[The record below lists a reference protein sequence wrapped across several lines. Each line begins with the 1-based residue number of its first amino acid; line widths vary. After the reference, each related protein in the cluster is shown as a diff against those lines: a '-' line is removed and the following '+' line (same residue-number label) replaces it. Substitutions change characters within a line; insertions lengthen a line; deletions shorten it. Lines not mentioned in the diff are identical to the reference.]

1 MERLNKYIASCGVC
15 SRRKAD
21 ELISS
26 GKVKVNGQVVTNLGE
41 KVSSKDIVEVDN
53 KLIQKEEKKVYIV
66 LNKPRG
72 YVTTNSDE
80 YNRKNVID
88 LIDEDVRVYSIGR
101 LDKDTEGLLL
111 LTNDGEFSNKVMHPR
126 NKIEKTYIVTTD
138 TNVTN
143 EQLEKLRNGVDIGD
157 YITRPAKIKRIGN
170 EKVQIIISE
179 GKNRQVRRMC
189 DSVGINLLNFR
200 RIQGRNILL
209 GNLQSGKYRYLT
221 AKEKNEL
228 IALYNKEA
236 E

>member
-15 SRRKAD
+15 SRRKSD

-170 EKVQIIISE
+170 DKVQIIISE

-189 DSVGINLLNFR
+189 DSVGINLLNLR
-200 RIQGRNILL
+200 RIQVGNILL

>member
-170 EKVQIIISE
+170 DKVQIIISE

-189 DSVGINLLNFR
+189 DSVGINLLNLR
-200 RIQGRNILL
+200 RIQVGNILL
-209 GNLQSGKYRYLT
+209 GNLQS
-221 AKEKNEL
+221 
-228 IALYNKEA
+228 
-236 E
+236 

>member
-53 KLIQKEEKKVYIV
+53 KLIHKEEKKVYIV
-66 LNKPRG
+66 LNKPKG

-88 LIDEDVRVYSIGR
+88 LIDENVRVYSIGR

-143 EQLEKLRNGVDIGD
+143 EQLEKLTNGVDIGD
-157 YITRPAKIKRIGN
+157 YITRPAKVKRIGN
-170 EKVQIIISE
+170 DKVQIIISE

-189 DSVGINLLNFR
+189 DSVGINLLNLR
-200 RIQGRNILL
+200 RIQVGNVLL

-228 IALYNKEA
+228 IALYNKKA

>member
-26 GKVKVNGQVVTNLGE
+26 EKVKVNGQVVTNLGE
-41 KVSSKDIVEVDN
+41 KVSPKDIVEVDN
-53 KLIQKEEKKVYIV
+53 KLIHKEEKKVYIV
-66 LNKPRG
+66 LNKPKG

-88 LIDEDVRVYSIGR
+88 LIDEEVRVYSIGR

-143 EQLEKLRNGVDIGD
+143 EQLEKLTNGVDIGD
-157 YITRPAKIKRIGN
+157 YITRPAKVKRIGN
-170 EKVQIIISE
+170 DKVQIIISE

-189 DSVGINLLNFR
+189 DSVGINLLNLR
-200 RIQGRNILL
+200 RIQVGNVLL

-228 IALYNKEA
+228 IALYNKKA

>member
-53 KLIQKEEKKVYIV
+53 KLIHKEEKKVYIV
-66 LNKPRG
+66 LNKPKG

-88 LIDEDVRVYSIGR
+88 LIDEEVRVYSIGR

-143 EQLEKLRNGVDIGD
+143 EQLEKLTNGVDIGD
-157 YITRPAKIKRIGN
+157 YITRPAKVKRIGN
-170 EKVQIIISE
+170 DKVQIIISE

-189 DSVGINLLNFR
+189 DSVGINLLNLR
-200 RIQGRNILL
+200 RIQVGNVLL

-228 IALYNKEA
+228 IALYNKKA

>member
-1 MERLNKYIASCGVC
+1 MERLNKYIASCGIC

-53 KLIQKEEKKVYIV
+53 KLIHKEEKKVYIV
-66 LNKPRG
+66 LNKPKG

-88 LIDEDVRVYSIGR
+88 LIDEEVRVYSIGR

-143 EQLEKLRNGVDIGD
+143 EQLEKLTNGVDIGD
-157 YITRPAKIKRIGN
+157 YITRPAKVKRIGN
-170 EKVQIIISE
+170 DKVQIIISE

-189 DSVGINLLNFR
+189 DSVGINLLNLR
-200 RIQGRNILL
+200 RIQVGNVLL

-228 IALYNKEA
+228 IALYNKKA

>member
-170 EKVQIIISE
+170 DKVQIIISE

-189 DSVGINLLNFR
+189 DSVGINLLNLR
-200 RIQGRNILL
+200 RIQVGNILL
-209 GNLQSGKYRYLT
+209 GNLQSGKYRFLT